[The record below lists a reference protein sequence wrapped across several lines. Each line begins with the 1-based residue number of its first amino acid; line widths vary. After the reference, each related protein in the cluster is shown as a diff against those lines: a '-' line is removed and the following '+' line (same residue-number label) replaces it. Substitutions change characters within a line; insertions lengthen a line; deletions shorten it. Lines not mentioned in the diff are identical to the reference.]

1 MFIRRSLTV
10 LTIAL
15 AFAGGAQAAPAIW
28 KVSDEDSSVWLFG
41 SIHLLPPGTEWR
53 TEIFDNLIDEADR
66 VYFETDLGPVAQPK
80 IIALTMERGFARD
93 GRLLN
98 QRISEKLMGKVR
110 SAAERF
116 AVPVPTLL
124 AMQPWMA
131 ASTISVSALVQAG
144 YDPNAGVD
152 TMLQQEI
159 SVERQG
165 FLETAE
171 EQIDVIAGGSEAD
184 QIIMLEAT
192 LAEAERIVTM
202 IDEMK
207 DAWLGG
213 TPETLADL
221 FLAEMGAYGEGFMD
235 RLIVDRNENWVE
247 QIEVMLAE
255 NEAAFLVVGAGH
267 LVGEHSVVKLLEQ
280 QGFSS
285 ERVQ

>member
-1 MFIRRSLTV
+1 MIHRSLAV
-10 LTIAL
+10 LTATL
-15 AFAGGAQAAPAIW
+15 AFSGCAYAAPAIW

-53 TEIFDNLIDEADR
+53 TEIFDNLVDKADR
-66 VYFETDLGPVAQPK
+66 VYFETDLGPAAQPR
-80 IIALTMERGFARD
+80 IIALSMERGFARD

-98 QRISEKLMGKVR
+98 QRISGKLMGKVR
-110 SAAERF
+110 SAAEQF

-131 ASTISVSALVQAG
+131 ASTISVSALMQAG

-152 TMLQQEI
+152 AMLQQEI

-171 EQIDVIAGGSEAD
+171 QQIEVIAGGSEAD
-184 QIIMLEAT
+184 QILMLEAT
-192 LAEAERIVTM
+192 LAEAERMVTM

-235 RLIVDRNENWVE
+235 RLIIDRNQNWVE

-255 NEAAFLVVGAGH
+255 NEEAFLVVGAGH
-267 LVGEHSVVKLLEQ
+267 LVGEHSVVKLLDD